1 MAKYN
6 ITEIKEKKAAY
17 RSLVSPKMM
26 DQMQEQIMNIIVM
39 QISQSS
45 ESKDD
50 GPDAGTDHEHHRDAE
65 EVSRQRLLGK
75 EAG

>member
-39 QISQSS
+39 Q
-45 ESKDD
+45 
-50 GPDAGTDHEHHRDAE
+50 
-65 EVSRQRLLGK
+65 RLSTNTASTMHYPFWLTSVIRI
-75 EAG
+75 